1 MKWSVRTAAACR
13 CGDAAAHATH
23 RATPRVIVTECSHCG
38 RTFLIGGRSID
49 GRRYCGPACAH
60 AHPIVVEA
68 ERLPDATVRQYVD
81 DCRYGPCPICRRDD
95 RPVDVHASH
104 RVVSLLFVTRWATR
118 RHVCCRRCGRRK
130 QALALLASAA
140 FGWWG
145 LPWGIV
151 LTPIQL
157 ARNALGLAARD
168 PDVATQQFEQLLRR
182 KLAARRLRGAAQR
195 VGV

>member
-1 MKWSVRTAAACR
+1 M
-13 CGDAAAHATH
+13 
-23 RATPRVIVTECSHCG
+23 TECSHCG

-195 VGV
+195 GGV

>member
-1 MKWSVRTAAACR
+1 MKWPGRYARIEV
-13 CGDAAAHATH
+13 
-23 RATPRVIVTECSHCG
+23 RATGTRRITFIRGHRGRVQSLRQDV
-38 RTFLIGGRSID
+38 LLGGQSID

-60 AHPIVVEA
+60 AHPVVVEA
-68 ERLPDATVRQYVD
+68 ERVPDAKVRQYVD
-81 DCRYGPCPICRRDD
+81 DWRYGPCPICLREG

-130 QALALLASAA
+130 QALALLASATL
-140 FGWWG
+140 GWWG

-157 ARNALGLAARD
+157 ARNLLGLAARD
-168 PDVATQQFEQLLRR
+168 PEVATQQFEQLVRR
-182 KLAARRLRGAAQR
+182 KLAARRLARAGRGAGA
-195 VGV
+195 